1 MERMQK
7 EKSFP
12 MEKYMK
18 QFENCRQWEKPFCT
32 SACPFHMDVLD
43 FQEKISRK
51 SYNAAYR
58 TFRNGV
64 GFPDIVAALC
74 PEYCGLVCPRAEID
88 QAVQL
93 NLLEKTCVAKATK
106 KDPTDYNV
114 PVKNRKIAII
124 GGGISG
130 LACALRLASK
140 KYQVTVYEKTG
151 RLGGQLWQMMP
162 SEIFLED
169 IKRQFKFENYTLY
182 MDTEIKT
189 IDEIRN
195 HEFEAVYVA
204 TGKEGTDFGIMMQG
218 DKHGLLDGKMA
229 LFAGGSLTG
238 KDAMASLAE
247 GLEMARR
254 IEDYLKTN
262 RLVYKSDETTTKV
275 VIESSKLIKTDG
287 ILPTDNGLFTDEEV
301 EAEAARCIRCQC
313 DACKVYCDISSF
325 NNKWPLNIRE
335 EVTET
340 VSASESLLHKT
351 PAVRLINTCT
361 DCKLCEEV
369 CPENI
374 QIGEMLRDAKRML
387 HKRNKQPGAYHQF
400 WLKDMEFS
408 SSEFAAVTKKA
419 PKQDQCTY
427 AFFPGCNL
435 GATNPAYVL
444 EPYKWLLSKNPET
457 GLLLNCCGVPAD
469 WAGNEEL
476 HEGHIENLRKNWES
490 LGKPVLIMACASCE
504 KHIKENLT
512 EIPTVSLYEIFNQW
526 GFETKVKQ
534 VKQVENQQ
542 VYSVFDP
549 CSARN
554 IETVQQAV
562 RNLLR
567 QEEIQLEELPNGD
580 KHGCCGFGGHVAIA
594 SPEFA
599 DYVVKQRSA
608 LSENP
613 YITYCINCRDI
624 FLSDGKP
631 AVHILQLMFEIETD
645 VVRLP
650 DVTERRDNRVA
661 LKEKLLKEIWGE
673 AMTEKPETCKYQLII
688 TPQIKEK
695 MNSMRI
701 LEQDIC
707 NVLAFSE
714 ASKRR
719 TFNPQNNT
727 YTSYRELGY
736 ITIWLEY
743 RPIDEQIEIIN
754 VYTHRMKIELE
765 GVWNGRKT
773 DTDLR

>member
-1 MERMQK
+1 
-7 EKSFP
+7 

-32 SACPFHMDVLD
+32 STCPFHMDVLD
-43 FQEKISRK
+43 FQEKIGRN

-64 GFPDIVAALC
+64 GFPDIVAELC
-74 PEYCGLVCPRAEID
+74 PEYCRAVCPRAEID
-88 QAVQL
+88 RSVQL

-114 PVKNRKIAII
+114 PVKNRKIGVI

-151 RLGGQLWQMMP
+151 RLGGQLWERMP
-162 SEIFLED
+162 PEIFLED

-182 MDTEIKT
+182 LDTGIKT
-189 IDEIRN
+189 IDQIRN
-195 HEFEAVYVA
+195 QEFEAVYIA
-204 TGKEGTDFGIMMQG
+204 TGKEGEDFGVMAQG
-218 DKHGLLDGKMA
+218 DEHCLLDGEMA

-238 KDAMASLAE
+238 KNPMEALAE

-262 RLVYKSDETTTKV
+262 RLENKTEDRATKV
-275 VIESSKLIKTDG
+275 VADLKKLRKTDG
-287 ILPTDNGLFTDEEV
+287 VIPTDKGIFTDEEV
-301 EAEAARCIRCQC
+301 VEEVGRCIRCQC
-313 DACKVYCDISSF
+313 DACKVYCDVSAF

-340 VSASESLLHKT
+340 VSSSESLLHKT
-351 PAVRLINTCT
+351 PAVRLVNTCT
-361 DCKLCEEV
+361 SCKLCEEV
-369 CPENI
+369 CPESI
-374 QIGEMLRDAKRML
+374 QIGEMLMDAKRML
-387 HKRNKQPGAYHQF
+387 HKSNKMPGAYHQF

-408 SSEFAAVTKKA
+408 NSKFAALTKKA
-419 PKQDQCTY
+419 PNQKNCSY
-427 AFFPGCNL
+427 AFFPGCHL
-435 GATNPAYVL
+435 GAANPAYVL
-444 EPYKWLLSKNPET
+444 EPYQWLLSKNPET
-457 GLLLNCCGVPAD
+457 GMLLSCCGIPAD
-469 WAGNEEL
+469 WAGNEAL
-476 HEGHIENLRKNWES
+476 HEHQISNLRNNWKS
-490 LGKPVLIMACASCE
+490 LGKPVLIMACPSCD
-504 KHIKENLT
+504 KHIKEYLP
-512 EIPTVSLYEIFNQW
+512 EINTVSLYEKFDQW
-526 GFETKVKQ
+526 GFETKEKQ
-534 VKQVENQQ
+534 EEKRQVH
-542 VYSVFDP
+542 SVFDP

-554 IETVQQAV
+554 LKQVQQAV
-562 RNLLR
+562 RNLVR
-567 QEEIQLEELPNGD
+567 QEGIEVEEFPNGD
-580 KHGCCGFGGHVAIA
+580 KHGCCGFGGHVSIA

-599 DYVVKQRSA
+599 EYVVKERSA

-624 FLSDGKP
+624 FISDGKP
-631 AVHILQLMFEIETD
+631 AFHILQLLFEIEPGAFK
-645 VVRLP
+645 LP
-650 DVTERRDNRVA
+650 DVTERRNNRVE

-673 AMTEKPETCKYQLII
+673 TMTEKPEKCNYQLSI
-688 TPQIKEK
+688 TPQVKEK
-695 MNSMRI
+695 MNRMRI
-701 LEQDIC
+701 MEEDIC
-707 NVLAFSE
+707 NVLEFSA

-719 TFNPQNNT
+719 TFNPQKDT

-736 ITIWLEY
+736 ITTWLEY
-743 RPIDEQIEIIN
+743 KLKGEQIEIVN

>member
-1 MERMQK
+1 
-7 EKSFP
+7 

-43 FQEKISRK
+43 FQEKIGRK

-74 PEYCGLVCPRAEID
+74 PEYCGTVCPRADVDKAI
-88 QAVQL
+88 QL
-93 NLLEKTCVAKATK
+93 NLLERTCVAKATK

-114 PVKNRKIAII
+114 PVKNRKIGII

-140 KYQVTVYEKTG
+140 KYQVTVYEKSN
-151 RLGGQLWQMMP
+151 RLGGRLWELMP
-162 SEIFLED
+162 SDIFLED
-169 IKRQFKFENYTLY
+169 IKRQFKFEKYTLY
-182 MDTEIKT
+182 MDTEIKN
-189 IDEIRN
+189 IDEIRDQ
-195 HEFEAVYVA
+195 EFEAIYVA
-204 TGKEGTDFGIMMQG
+204 TGKDGADFGIPMQG
-218 DKHGLLDGKMA
+218 DEQSMLQGTMA
-229 LFAGGSLTG
+229 LFAGGRLTG
-238 KDAMASLAE
+238 KDSMESLAE

-262 RLVYKSDETTTKV
+262 RLASKNVEEPTKV
-275 VIESSKLIKTDG
+275 VIDPKRLIKTEG
-287 ILPTDNGLFTDEEV
+287 IIPTEQGIFTDEEV
-301 EAEAARCIRCQC
+301 VAEVARCIRCQC
-313 DACKVYCDISSF
+313 DACRVYCDISGF

-340 VSASESLLHKT
+340 VSYSESLLHKS

-361 DCKLCEEV
+361 TCKLCEEV

-387 HKRNKQPGAYHQF
+387 HKRNKLPGAYHQF

-408 SSEFAAVTKKA
+408 SGNFAAVAKKA
-419 PKQDQCTY
+419 PKQESCSY

-435 GATNPAYVL
+435 GAANPAYVI
-444 EPYKWLLSKNPET
+444 EPYKWLLSKNTET

-469 WAGNEEL
+469 WAGNEAL
-476 HEGHIENLRKNWES
+476 HQQHIENLRKDWES
-490 LGKPVLIMACASCE
+490 LGKPELIMACPSCD
-504 KHIKENLT
+504 KHIKKNLP
-512 EIPTVSLYEIFNQW
+512 EIKTISLYEAFNQW
-526 GFETKVKQ
+526 GFQANPKQ
-534 VKQVENQQ
+534 EKQKQL
-542 VYSVFDP
+542 YSVFDP

-554 IETVQQAV
+554 LESVQQAV

-567 QEEIQLEELPNGD
+567 QQEMSLEELPNGD
-580 KHGCCGFGGHVAIA
+580 KHGCCGFGGHGAIA

-599 DYVVKQRSA
+599 DYVVKQRSS

-624 FLSDGKP
+624 FLGDGKP
-631 AVHILQLMFEIETD
+631 AIHILQLLFEIEPG

-650 DVTERRDNRVA
+650 DVTERRNNRVE
-661 LKEKLLKEIWGE
+661 LKEKLLKEFWGK
-673 AMTEKPETCKYQLII
+673 AMTEKPEQCKYQLII
-688 TPQIKEK
+688 APQIKEK
-695 MNSMRI
+695 MNKLRI
-701 LEQDIC
+701 LEEDIC
-707 NVLAFSE
+707 DVLAFSE

-719 TFNPQNNT
+719 TYNLQKDT
-727 YTSYRELGY
+727 YTGYRELGY
-736 ITIWLEY
+736 ITVWLEY
-743 RPIDEQIEIIN
+743 KLVGKKIQIIN